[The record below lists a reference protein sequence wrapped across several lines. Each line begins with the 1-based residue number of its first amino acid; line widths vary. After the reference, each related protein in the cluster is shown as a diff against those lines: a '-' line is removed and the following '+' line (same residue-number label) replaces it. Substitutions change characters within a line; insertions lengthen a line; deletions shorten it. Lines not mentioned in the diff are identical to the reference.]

1 MKKSLIALAIAG
13 LSFNAAAVNLDDA
26 AKDQVANLFAKEQA
40 FTANTVLG
48 VAPSV
53 APAPVVAG
61 TELVKVKAGFA
72 LTTPYVRFD
81 LSNGAKFSGTL
92 SLTGLIAT
100 EDGKNAW
107 SLASG
112 GNGQSYAIFNIAGGT
127 TASQALELR
136 GQVTVAN
143 QADTNVEYNIYET
156 AANAVNKTNSLVT
169 GKQGTLV
176 SFVPVL
182 KVSAVQSAGIKK
194 IDITSASQSKK
205 FEGGSLA
212 TDLVDLKVALNDAG
226 TIMKQNGDV
235 IASVGS
241 VVNASSWKL
250 DGNFKPVGTMTEK
263 IDVTK
268 TFTIATD
275 KQSATRNNATLVDSV
290 VYTVTGTEVI
300 PETTVK
306 ATYTVVTPAAGF
318 SFDPVVIENAAAL
331 KKNGSTAEVEMA
343 LNPNGAYNNF
353 VRITNKT
360 ATKGAVAITVIDD
373 AGNSKQTTL
382 AAILGADKGE
392 LAARASTAQIDIK
405 DIAAAAGVAAD
416 YAGKLRLVV
425 DAQVPVLAG
434 LNSTSVTAANT
445 PLTATST
452 RTDVVSGIAVQVYAA
467 HKTNGVLTLLK

>member
-40 FTANTVLG
+40 FTANTAV
-48 VAPSV
+48 
-53 APAPVVAG
+53 G
-61 TELVKVKAGFA
+61 TAITKLVDVKAGFA

-81 LSNGAKFSGTL
+81 LSNGAKFSGNPTL
-92 SLTGLIAT
+92 VGAVNAVGDTGP
-100 EDGKNAW
+100 EDGKGNW

-112 GNGQSYAIFNIAGGT
+112 GDGQSYAIFNIAGGT
-127 TASQALELR
+127 TAARDLDLA
-136 GQVTVAN
+136 GKVTVAN
-143 QADTNVEYNIYET
+143 QADVTVEYNIFET
-156 AANAVNKTNSLVT
+156 AANAVNKANSLVT
-169 GKQGTLV
+169 GKQGTLL
-176 SFVPVL
+176 SFIPVL
-182 KVSAVQSAGIKK
+182 KVAATQPASMKK
-194 IDITSASQSKK
+194 IDITSPSNATL
-205 FEGGSLA
+205 FEGGADA
-212 TDLVDLKVALNDAG
+212 TDLVDLQVSLAKVG
-226 TIMKQNGDV
+226 IMKQDGTPIAAIGDV
-235 IASVGS
+235 VT
-241 VVNASSWKL
+241 ASSWKL
-250 DGNFKPVGTMTEK
+250 AGNFKAA
-263 IDVTK
+263 TK
-268 TFTIATD
+268 LEAAGGADFVFADTTT
-275 KQSATRNNATLVDSV
+275 KQSASLANAANGKVL
-290 VYTVTGTEVI
+290 YTANTTDAI
-300 PETTVK
+300 DETAVN
-306 ATYTVVTPAAGF
+306 ATYTVVTPAVGF
-318 SFDPVVIENAAAL
+318 SFDPVVIENAAVL

-434 LNSTSVTAANT
+434 LNSTSVTATDTTLAA
-445 PLTATST
+445 TAS

>member
-40 FTANTVLG
+40 FTANTAVG
-48 VAPSV
+48 VAPS
-53 APAPVVAG
+53 AAPVVAG
-61 TELVKVKAGFA
+61 TKLVDVKAGFA

-81 LSNGAKFSGTL
+81 LSNGAKFSGVPAL
-92 SLTGLIAT
+92 KGLTAS
-100 EDGKNAW
+100 EDGEGAW

-112 GNGQSYAIFNIAGGT
+112 GDGQSFAIFNIAGGT
-127 TASQALELR
+127 TAAQALELR

-169 GKQGTLV
+169 GKQGTLI

-182 KVSAVQSAGIKK
+182 KVTAAQSAGIKK
-194 IDITSASQSKK
+194 IDITSTSESKK
-205 FEGGSLA
+205 FEGGASA
-212 TDLVDLKVALNDAG
+212 TDLVDLKVALSQTG
-226 TIMKQNGDV
+226 IMKQDGTAITAVTDV
-235 IASVGS
+235 VS
-241 VVNASSWKL
+241 ASSWKL
-250 DGNFKPVGTMTEK
+250 DGNFKAATSLTEK
-263 IDVTK
+263 GTPAN
-268 TFTIATD
+268 TFTIAAD
-275 KQSATRNNATLVDSV
+275 KQSATRNNVTLVDSV
-290 VYTVTGTEVI
+290 VYNVNGTDTI

-306 ATYTVVTPAAGF
+306 ATYTVVTPVAGF
-318 SFDPVVIENAAAL
+318 TFAPVVVESAAVL

-353 VRITNKT
+353 IRITNKT

-416 YAGKLRLVV
+416 YTGKLRLVV

-434 LNSTSVTAANT
+434 LNSTSGTATDGA
-445 PLTATST
+445 LTATTT